1 MESYETDTKK
11 ENVSFI
17 KRNLHLIEECKPVH
31 GILELEQTEEI
42 MDQARLFFYVWI
54 KQSPES
60 RGTA

>member
-1 MESYETDTKK
+1 MEGYETDTKK

-17 KRNLHLIEECKPVH
+17 KRNLHLIKECKPVH

-42 MDQARLFFYVWI
+42 MGQAHLSFYVWI